1 MKSFVKFAIFVFFMY
16 QIINIVIL
24 KQSWRSSDGLNII
37 SHFFASL
44 VLASLFGL
52 RYSGVFLTWSLNM
65 SRQLHVHYRAARL
78 YMYVTC
84 VCLLGYI
91 FVVLIIYVTVVGTW
105 KGVKSEI
112 GRRFEKNIINVESR
126 KWPFFQ
132 PLIHVIPR
140 AYFPPKKLYRG
151 EDAICVSGTY
161 FHWEEKNFK
170 VKAFWMKKG
179 KPLPSS
185 KRFSVFVNVTDETE
199 HFSKIIPE
207 GYGFR
212 IFRIILTL
220 TIYSVE
226 ADDFGSYTG
235 HVQHTMRLSFRDEN
249 TKEEK
254 LEEVDVSIVKSSN
267 RFKRSL
273 EEEMKRHAAEKTT
286 VKEKMFML
294 KDIYGMTPFTEFT
307 LVEIRRSQII
317 VHAPPGAILTFTTT
331 FKHLNE
337 TSKDI
342 VTDYFINGEP
352 AATGMCGGLFKGCS
366 KFLMLYLF
374 FSSNYS
380 SVPPF
385 FETVDTVQNFDLSL
399 EGEKITK
406 YYHCVCH
413 NTYGVHTVYYR
424 RRVYNS
430 STGKHELL
438 ETRHPD
444 ELLVLP
450 REQDMLNFFQTEPSH
465 VVEKP
470 LVALSPQDM
479 GFVKMAATFAASK
492 FDEQENL
499 FIGLGLVL
507 GLLVLVLIIFL
518 LVR

>member
-1 MKSFVKFAIFVFFMY
+1 
-16 QIINIVIL
+16 
-24 KQSWRSSDGLNII
+24 
-37 SHFFASL
+37 
-44 VLASLFGL
+44 
-52 RYSGVFLTWSLNM
+52 
-65 SRQLHVHYRAARL
+65 
-78 YMYVTC
+78 
-84 VCLLGYI
+84 
-91 FVVLIIYVTVVGTW
+91 
-105 KGVKSEI
+105 
-112 GRRFEKNIINVESR
+112 
-126 KWPFFQ
+126 
-132 PLIHVIPR
+132 
-140 AYFPPKKLYRG
+140 
-151 EDAICVSGTY
+151 
-161 FHWEEKNFK
+161 
-170 VKAFWMKKG
+170 MKKG

-199 HFSKIIPE
+199 HFLKRRPE

-220 TIYSVE
+220 KIYSVE
-226 ADDFGSYTG
+226 SDDFGSYTG

-254 LEEVDVSIVKSSN
+254 LEEVDVSIVESSN

-294 KDIYGMTPFTEFT
+294 KDRYGMTPFTTFT

-352 AATGMCGGLFKGCS
+352 PATGMCGGLFKGCS
-366 KFLMLYLF
+366 KFLMLNLF
-374 FSSNYS
+374 FSSKYS

-385 FETVDTVQNFDLSL
+385 FETVDTVQNFDLKLSL
-399 EGEKITK
+399 EREKITK

-413 NTYGVHTVYYR
+413 NTYGLHTVYYR

-438 ETRHPD
+438 K
-444 ELLVLP
+444 LLIPMNCLCCLESRTCSTSFRP
-450 REQDMLNFFQTEPSH
+450 NHLTWWKSRLWLCLRRTW
-465 VVEKP
+465 
-470 LVALSPQDM
+470 AL
-479 GFVKMAATFAASK
+479 
-492 FDEQENL
+492 
-499 FIGLGLVL
+499 
-507 GLLVLVLIIFL
+507 
-518 LVR
+518 